1 MFKGYSTNKI
11 QYFAL
16 FGSVI
21 ITIFIVEL
29 IRKKKLKEE
38 YSLLWLFFSGLF
50 LLFSLWRKGI
60 DLIAQ
65 LLGVSYPPAA
75 AFVLLFIAILSI
87 LIHYS
92 IVISKL
98 TENVKNLVQEIGIL
112 KYELKKIKE
121 YDIKKYK

>member
-1 MFKGYSTNKI
+1 MFKSYSTNKI

-50 LLFSLWRKGI
+50 ILFSFWRRGI
-60 DLIAQ
+60 DLIAK

-75 AFVLLFIAILSI
+75 AFILLFTAILSI

-121 YDIKKYK
+121 YGRKK